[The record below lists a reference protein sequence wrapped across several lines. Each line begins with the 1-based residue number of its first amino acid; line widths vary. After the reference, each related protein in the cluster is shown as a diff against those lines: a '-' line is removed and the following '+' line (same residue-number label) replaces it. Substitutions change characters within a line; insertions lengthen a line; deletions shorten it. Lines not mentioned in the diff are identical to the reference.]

1 MSVKD
6 LTKIT
11 SSQNFKALIYYEIE
25 NNASFESCSF
35 KNQTID
41 FSIHPT
47 QFNLCQHSVNGI
59 FVKTWKENMYPVHV
73 QYKNNNTCFLSKRQ
87 KVEIYMT
94 IIL

>member
-59 FVKTWKENMYPVHV
+59 FVKTWKENMY
-73 QYKNNNTCFLSKRQ
+73 
-87 KVEIYMT
+87 IYT
-94 IIL
+94 V

>member
-47 QFNLCQHSVNGI
+47 HDNLCQHSINGI
-59 FVKTWKENMYPVHV
+59 LVKT
-73 QYKNNNTCFLSKRQ
+73 
-87 KVEIYMT
+87 
-94 IIL
+94 